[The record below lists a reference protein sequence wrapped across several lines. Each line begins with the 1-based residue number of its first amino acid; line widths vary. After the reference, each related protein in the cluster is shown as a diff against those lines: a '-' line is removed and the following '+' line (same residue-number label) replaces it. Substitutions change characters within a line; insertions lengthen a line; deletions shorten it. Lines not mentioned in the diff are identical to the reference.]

1 MIKDLIHRAK
11 SSISQPVSQ
20 PEDKPETKPTAASP
34 AKPKIEP
41 APIDNSPRGL
51 AKAAAEAA
59 GFVLGDQYQGTTSR
73 NKPAN
78 AKLLWAAVDNWGEPV
93 LFSVQNSADWSASE
107 RIWGHYAGPDAQGRL
122 VFENRDG
129 IRRNKFGRRR

>member
-1 MIKDLIHRAK
+1 MITQLIKKTAETFNK
-11 SSISQPVSQ
+11 STVSQ
-20 PEDKPETKPTAASP
+20 PLTDPEAPSPTKPAVQ
-34 AKPKIEP
+34 P
-41 APIDNSPRGL
+41 APIDQSPRGL
-51 AKAAAEAA
+51 AAAAAEAA
-59 GFVLGDQYQGTTSR
+59 GFILGDQYQGVTAR

-78 AKLLWAAVDNWGEPV
+78 AKLLWASVENWGEPV

-129 IRRNKFGRRR
+129 VRRNKFGRRR

>member
-1 MIKDLIHRAK
+1 MINQLIKKTAESFNK
-11 SSISQPVSQ
+11 STVSQ
-20 PEDKPETKPTAASP
+20 PAADAAKTSP

-41 APIDNSPRGL
+41 APIDSSPRGL

>member
-1 MIKDLIHRAK
+1 MIKDILSRAK
-11 SSISQPVSQ
+11 STVSQTISQP
-20 PEDKPETKPTAASP
+20 D
-34 AKPKIEP
+34 AKPAIPSPSKPPVEP
-41 APIDNSPRGL
+41 QPIDNSPRGL

-59 GFVLGDQYQGTTSR
+59 GFILGDQYQGVTAR

-78 AKLLWAAVDNWGEPV
+78 AKLLWASVDNWGEPV
-93 LFSVQNSADWSASE
+93 LFSVQNSSDWSASE

-129 IRRNKFGRRR
+129 VRRNKFGRRR

>member
-1 MIKDLIHRAK
+1 MINTLIKKTAETFNK
-11 SSISQPVSQ
+11 STVSQ
-20 PEDKPETKPTAASP
+20 PEVSAKVPSP

-59 GFVLGDQYQGTTSR
+59 GFVLGDSYQGITTR
-73 NKPAN
+73 HKPAN
-78 AKLLWAAVDNWGEPV
+78 AKLLWASLDNWGEPV

>member
-1 MIKDLIHRAK
+1 MINQLIKKTAETFNK
-11 SSISQPVSQ
+11 PTVSQ
-20 PEDKPETKPTAASP
+20 PLTNPEAPSPTKPSV
-34 AKPKIEP
+34 EP

-59 GFVLGDQYQGTTSR
+59 GFVLGEQYQGVTSR

-78 AKLLWAAVDNWGEPV
+78 AKLLWAAVDNWGDPV

-122 VFENRDG
+122 QFENREG

>member
-1 MIKDLIHRAK
+1 MINNLIQRAK

-20 PEDKPETKPTAASP
+20 PEDKPEAPSP
-34 AKPKIEP
+34 AKPSVEP

-59 GFVLGDQYQGTTSR
+59 GFVLGEEYQGTTTR
-73 NKPAN
+73 HKPAN
-78 AKLLWAAVDNWGEPV
+78 KKLLWANVDHWGEMV

-122 VFENRDG
+122 QFENRSG
-129 IRRNKFGRRR
+129 IRRNKWRRG